1 MAILLKGERLPK
13 RCIDCPFDWEVVTP
27 MGNHTCTASEGINF
41 IDGTDAAEGRQENCP
56 LIYIPDDHG
65 RLIDVDKLLKLMDA
79 TPPTGFSMAAA
90 MNFMK
95 LNLKQAETVIERGEE
110 YKP

>member
-1 MAILLKGERLPK
+1 MAILLKGEKLPK
-13 RCIDCPFDWEVVTP
+13 RCVDCPYGFENEIGYHVCRAGEG
-27 MGNHTCTASEGINF
+27 MGL
-41 IDGTDAAEGRQENCP
+41 IDVEDAEEGRRENCP

-65 RLIDVDKLLKLMDA
+65 RLIDVDKLLKIMEA